1 MPSSVLR
8 KQQLKKKSH
17 DGFFELS
24 QQSKRDDHLKNWP
37 KNYVRLKNHTFF
49 FHLRETEPK
58 GQSAFLQSVCFY
70 TTSIS
75 SRLWLFVFIA
85 SPPVAS
91 WEYEIPSADRKFD
104 LIILIRLADR
114 LFNLEIATRS
124 ADRIFDL
131 EIIIRSTDR
140 IFDLEVLIRSP
151 DRMFNLEIVI
161 RSVDRIQIIRYFFL
175 KMKKHLKIKFRSF
188 ATFCSVLKIKQFSH
202 LDFRKININGIK

>member
-24 QQSKRDDHLKNWP
+24 QQSKRYDHLKNRP

-58 GQSAFLQSVCFY
+58 GQSAFQQSVCFY

-75 SRLWLFVFIA
+75 SCLWLFVFIA
-85 SPPVAS
+85 SPLVAS
-91 WEYEIPSADRKFD
+91 WECEIPSADRIFD

-114 LFNLEIATRS
+114 IFNLEIAIRS
-124 ADRIFDL
+124 AGL
-131 EIIIRSTDR
+131 
-140 IFDLEVLIRSP
+140 IFDLEVLIRSVN
-151 DRMFNLEIVI
+151 RMFKLEIII
-161 RSVDRIQIIRYFFL
+161 RSVDRIQIIL
-175 KMKKHLKIKFRSF
+175 KMKKHLKIKFSSF
-188 ATFCSVLKIKQFSH
+188 ATFCSVLKISNFPIWTLVK
-202 LDFRKININGIK
+202 LILIV